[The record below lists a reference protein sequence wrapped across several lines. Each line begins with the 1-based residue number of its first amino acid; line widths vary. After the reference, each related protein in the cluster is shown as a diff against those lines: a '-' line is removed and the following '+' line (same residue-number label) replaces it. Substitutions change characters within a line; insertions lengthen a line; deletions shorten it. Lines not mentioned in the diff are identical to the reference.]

1 MMRWTLPLAITA
13 LLAFLTV
20 VAVFYRI
27 QYQGAEEALQKVELE
42 AESRQAEIE
51 QLSRQIQTIAALDL
65 QHTRELE
72 NDKKR
77 IAQLERDVA
86 GGRRRLQVSAT
97 CPNVSSRAAARMDDA
112 TRARPTDAAQR
123 NYFTLRRRIEIAEEQ
138 INGLQ
143 DYARQVCLSAGAE
156 AD

>member
-1 MMRWTLPLAITA
+1 MAA

-20 VAVFYRI
+20 AAVFYRI

-51 QLSRQIQTIAALDL
+51 QLTQRMRSVAALDL

-86 GGRRRLQVSAT
+86 DGRRRLQVSAT
-97 CPNVSSRAAARMDDA
+97 CPNLSSRAAARVDA
-112 TRARPTDAAQR
+112 PTRAGLTDAAQR
-123 NYFTLRRRIEIAEEQ
+123 NYFTLRRRIETITKQ
-138 INGLQ
+138 LNGLQ
-143 DYARQVCLSAGAE
+143 HYVREQCLI
-156 AD
+156 